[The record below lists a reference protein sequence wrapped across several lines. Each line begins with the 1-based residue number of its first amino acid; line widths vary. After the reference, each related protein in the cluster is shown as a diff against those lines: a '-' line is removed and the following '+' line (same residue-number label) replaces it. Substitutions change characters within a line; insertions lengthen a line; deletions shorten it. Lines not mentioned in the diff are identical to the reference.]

1 MRATTWRS
9 LPTVQGQASSR
20 TYHHSRIWPAARYL
34 SVSVTRRS
42 VLNLRPRSLRDTC
55 TTQVTFCGYSV
66 PHPLENKMHLHIQV
80 CPASSLAMWT
90 KDVAVAHACACRCF
104 SASAHACKSV
114 FVKGVHPVQTK
125 DIGAAE
131 AMKSAL
137 LELMKMC
144 DHVTST
150 FEDAENEYYQSGGT
164 GH

>member
-1 MRATTWRS
+1 MR
-9 LPTVQGQASSR
+9 
-20 TYHHSRIWPAARYL
+20 
-34 SVSVTRRS
+34 VSV
-42 VLNLRPRSLRDTC
+42 L
-55 TTQVTFCGYSV
+55 
-66 PHPLENKMHLHIQV
+66 
-80 CPASSLAMWT
+80 
-90 KDVAVAHACACRCF
+90 
-104 SASAHACKSV
+104 SASAHACQSV
-114 FVKGVHPVQTK
+114 FVKSVHPVQTK